1 MASFSMMVFLINY
14 HYLGV
19 KNFITTIL
27 QQIVIIF
34 TFAMT
39 MLRLIFVVSRFMVYN
54 DDYN

>member
-1 MASFSMMVFLINY
+1 MMVFLINY